1 MKENKMS
8 FNISTMCK
16 ILKVSQSCYYQWI
29 KQGSIIHKIDE
40 QLNELIKEIFEQSR
54 QTYGTRRIKEALMK
68 KYGLV
73 MSLNKIGKIMKYL
86 N

>member
-29 KQGSIIHKIDE
+29 KQGSNIHKIDE
-40 QLNELIKEIFEQSR
+40 QLNELIKEIFEQSNLR
-54 QTYGTRRIKEALMK
+54 YKTNQRSINE
-68 KYGLV
+68 
-73 MSLNKIGKIMKYL
+73 KIWLSYVPK
-86 N
+86 

>member
-40 QLNELIKEIFEQSR
+40 QLNELIKEIFEQSNLR
-54 QTYGTRRIKEALMK
+54 YKTNQRSINE
-68 KYGLV
+68 
-73 MSLNKIGKIMKYL
+73 KIWLSYVPK
-86 N
+86 